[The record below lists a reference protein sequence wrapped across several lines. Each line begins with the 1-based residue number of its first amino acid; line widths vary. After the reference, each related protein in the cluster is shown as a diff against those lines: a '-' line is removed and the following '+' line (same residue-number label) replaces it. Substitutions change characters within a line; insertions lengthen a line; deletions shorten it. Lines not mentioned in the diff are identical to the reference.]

1 MEVTHNGAVH
11 FEINR
16 DSKKVF
22 VLDSV
27 DNLIT
32 FEDWHHLAITY
43 DLIKNK
49 VLLLESTF
57 WEKRKKKTFHEFRI
71 HLNTDLKRSIIL
83 SDNDL

>member
-16 DSKKVF
+16 DSKKIF

-57 WEKRKKKTFHEFRI
+57 
-71 HLNTDLKRSIIL
+71 
-83 SDNDL
+83 

>member
-1 MEVTHNGAVH
+1 MSYSFFKYVKVDKPYLLFFFKIALYAMEVTHNGAVH

-16 DSKKVF
+16 DSKKIF

-49 VLLLESTF
+49 VLFESTF
-57 WEKRKKKTFHEFRI
+57 
-71 HLNTDLKRSIIL
+71 
-83 SDNDL
+83 